1 MALVL
6 KKKPAPAQEP
16 KASTSSPFNEQ
27 EHAQD
32 PAPTAKA
39 AAPAQTSP
47 VTSSG
52 TASFLKKGKAAKEA
66 FDKEETKAQI
76 NKDRPFRF
84 FLKNG
89 GESSITF
96 LDGNL
101 EDGALNIPYFYEH
114 FVKISGR
121 AQNFVCTQD
130 EEPCP
135 ICEGGDSP
143 SFVGVLTVIDHSSYT
158 GKDGKEY
165 KDQVR
170 LFVPKRGT
178 IKQLQKFA
186 EKRGGLRGCR
196 FDVSRTGDKE
206 PAVGNVFDFTEK
218 LTEQQLVKTYGEKAT
233 PLDYSK
239 ALGYLPAK
247 DLRKLGFGSMHAP
260 IGAEAGAGGDDFDKQ
275 L

>member
-6 KKKPAPAQEP
+6 KKKTAPAQEP
-16 KASTSSPFNEQ
+16 KASAFNEQ

-32 PAPTAKA
+32 AAMTAAPDTT
-39 AAPAQTSP
+39 APAQSKAP

-52 TASFLKKGKAAKEA
+52 SASFLKKGKAAQDA
-66 FDKEETKAQI
+66 FAKEETKAQM

-218 LTEQQLVKTYGEKAT
+218 LTEQQLVKTYGEKAA
-233 PLDYSK
+233 PLDYAK

-260 IGAEAGAGGDDFDKQ
+260 IGAESGAGEDFDKQ